1 MDTGFKLFVYPSELI
16 FQYNVVIKHLVT
28 TMITAY
34 TENGWQIITQRSH
47 GLLAGQICARWKL
60 SNQPDRWIETLI
72 ATAEHDDVFNEF
84 ERNPLI
90 DENGAPIN
98 FKETSFDLDA
108 STRLLDMALTKSR
121 FIALL
126 INRHIR
132 FTHGDDPLAKE
143 FISNLK
149 KQEKHWLSDAGVEKK
164 ELDMAYELL
173 EFCDAFSLLICQS
186 QIPPEGRR
194 IEISCGP
201 DGTPYSLFQSKESI
215 IVEPWPFAVS
225 KFQIGFERRKIAQ
238 LQFKDDEEFRTL
250 LKNSD
255 IENVRFTLAEK

>member
-1 MDTGFKLFVYPSELI
+1 
-16 FQYNVVIKHLVT
+16 
-28 TMITAY
+28 MITTY

-126 INRHIR
+126 ISRHIR

-149 KQEKHWLSDAGVEKK
+149 KQEKHWL
-164 ELDMAYELL
+164 
-173 EFCDAFSLLICQS
+173 
-186 QIPPEGRR
+186 
-194 IEISCGP
+194 
-201 DGTPYSLFQSKESI
+201 
-215 IVEPWPFAVS
+215 
-225 KFQIGFERRKIAQ
+225 
-238 LQFKDDEEFRTL
+238 
-250 LKNSD
+250 
-255 IENVRFTLAEK
+255 